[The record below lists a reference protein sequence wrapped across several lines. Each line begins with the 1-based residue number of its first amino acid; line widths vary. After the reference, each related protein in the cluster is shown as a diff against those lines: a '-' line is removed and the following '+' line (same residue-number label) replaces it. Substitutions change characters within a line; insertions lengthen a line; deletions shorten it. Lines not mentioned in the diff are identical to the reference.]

1 MNQRVQHIRKTIEK
15 LRKRVDVRRI
25 IIAKDYQKVVVK
37 PIFSK
42 NNLIL
47 IAVHKIKEPLMLNK
61 LQSIS

>member
-47 IAVHKIKEPLMLNK
+47 I
-61 LQSIS
+61 LQFTKSKNH